1 MPEIKHVFQSGKM
14 NKDIDERL
22 VQNGEYRDALNIQV
36 RTTDANSSGVG
47 DAGTAQNIKG
57 NKFIASGVT
66 YTKSYKDDDNSGSK
80 DYTRIIGSVADEAND
95 RAFFFVADPL
105 PFDGIHHGVPYSDIV
120 AESLNDDGSTR
131 LGYSLRQWKDSIFEI
146 NYNPPVGNTQNHDAI
161 FTDVY
166 MITAT
171 YSDMVGPE
179 NTSDSTDY
187 AYLTVRNQ
195 LYGARNIRIGMSLHA
210 WDTNGNHLLWHSRTL
225 PDGSVIKEEGVK
237 VINIVEDPNNATNNL
252 IVLAE
257 KQTEDLEEKCVA
269 MKFFSE
275 ERVLEFDYYKRSEN
289 TLQRIKNTLTGI
301 NILDDMLFWTDGVH
315 EPKKI
320 NIERSREGTVNDT
333 IHTQLYV
340 THPVT
345 GDIVIVTDD
354 DIEPNLLSA
363 DIKQENITVIK
374 QAPTSAPKLKLA
386 TSDRASDTTFEI
398 DHNFVSDTLL
408 VPTEGSIIN
417 DITFP
422 STIDCRVDDVFKFTA
437 DNLFANEPMVVRG
450 KVISVE
456 EWPDVVI
463 RLSFVSDDV
472 VEINPLD
479 WEVELEQRKPLFETK
494 FGRFGYR
501 YKYDDGEYSSFSPWS
516 ELAFL
521 PGDFEYTPSKGYNK
535 AMTSNVRSLIIT
547 DFVPNDV
554 SGIIN
559 GGENINPIVSIK
571 PNDIKEIDILWKTT
585 DNQNVYVVKSITRAK
600 DIEWTADEN
609 GSMSV
614 TSEMIH
620 KVLPANQTLRGWD
633 NVPRNAIAQE
643 MTANRL
649 IYGNYIQGY
658 DILIPFGLKQSIK
671 SNNIQFPSPKKSI
684 KSSRN
689 YKFGAVFGDKY
700 GRETP
705 VIASGYR
712 NPLDEFSENELQEN
726 ITGDLNVPKNL
737 SSSSNKF
744 QLEQSWSGSEPPDW
758 MNYIKYFVK
767 ETSNEY
773 YNLIMDRW
781 YDAEDGNVWVA
792 FPSVDRNKISEE
804 TFLILK
810 NGHGNQNPVTEEA
823 RYKVIAIENEAP
835 DYIKT
840 VNNDFDLIKISR
852 DKVYNDL
859 VGNISDAIPDQ
870 LIAKKTIKLESAEW
884 DETAPEVKD
893 FKGIAKVRIVG
904 TYNSASEGAVSEY
917 SPWRNITKII
927 NKDDDR
933 GVVLREAFEEVDV
946 NMYQKL
952 ILKLSTPSEL
962 IDNKADAD
970 DTASIHYIQYSLEF
984 RDAIVENKPQFD
996 GRFFVK
1002 LEKDSTLETSVLGSQ
1017 VSYEVKN
1024 TYKVAYIAARQVNPA
1039 DSDEDEVESV
1049 GTYSGVNWSTYTDG
1063 GANIFTTNEIDTIG
1077 GTGDNDV
1084 LNYNS
1089 LDNLT
1094 GDLPAVPS
1102 AGVTVNSI
1110 NEDANDTHSIY
1121 GDDKNQVVSL
1131 FGPGDHS
1138 SNNFQ
1143 TQQFWNWWWD
1153 QGSNLLG
1160 EGNNTARDTN
1170 IFIDEAPAYSGFS
1183 LIKEITG
1190 PDDNQ
1195 YKRQVLQA
1203 LGSGGQPISHLI
1215 DNNIYGP
1222 YPGTGNGDSTEATY
1236 PNPAYNLEWSESSGE
1251 NQNWLPSGLS
1261 QGKATTDGHLGQFT
1275 FSVIK
1280 DDWDSIS
1287 TDSLFKSD
1295 MTTPGTIFTFA
1306 NDPNPGNRY
1315 KIINYQLTTNW
1326 LDGFEDFGEFS
1337 GMNLDIES
1345 TNFSATDDPLKKR
1358 YSIITRFCRLDD
1370 NNNELI
1376 NEGIDTTQ
1384 WDPRGD
1390 VRHDGI
1396 GSLEIQVLAQVGN
1409 FDLSDKSLATN
1420 AACWET
1426 EPKEDVGLDIYYEAS
1441 EGIPL
1446 RLDDKKDLT
1455 IFTKPGKKSNASHI
1469 EIHRS
1474 YKKIESSTV
1483 PFLNRIIGND
1493 GVHLQYQQYEYIG
1506 GVLTPGYN
1514 VDFKSAAIGDMIH
1527 FIHRSNPYS
1536 SGVVVKSKIIDFY
1549 DTLSLPGNTEIPIPS
1564 PRGSFTAT
1572 PQPGVQDGFTQLYNA
1587 PTIFEGESLLGAQI
1601 LSPNLAGVSIVTDIG
1616 NGYITITG
1624 KYAFPEGFNPLT
1636 EPTPPANFEFY
1647 INKGWYK
1654 IDTNVWKY
1662 PVELGWFNCY
1672 SFGNGVESDRIQD
1685 DFNAPTIDNG
1695 VKVSSTFLNYGEEH
1709 IGSGLIYSG
1718 LYNSMSSVNDLNEFN
1733 MAEKITKNLNPIYG
1747 SIQALKTAERNLT
1760 VLAEDKIIKV
1770 LANKD
1775 AIYNAD
1781 GNPQLTATNRVL
1793 GDANPYSGDYGIS
1806 KNPESLAWD
1815 QYRLYFTDKQRGAV
1829 LRLSNDG
1836 LTPISEIGMSAYF
1849 RDRMKKSDS
1858 MLGTFDTISGE
1869 YNLTLDS
1876 GWQWNSTIDPP
1887 VTISFNERSKGWT
1900 SFKSFIPSTGL
1911 SVNGRYLTTPGS
1923 DGYDGMKLAPW
1934 EHYDD
1939 NIERNNFYNTQ
1950 YGSEIEVVFNDQP
1963 SIIKSF
1969 KTINYEGTQSKV
1981 NKYTGSTESYGA
1993 DASNLSVSVND
2004 GEYYNLIDK
2013 KGWWVES
2020 FTTDLQT
2027 GTVPEFINKENKW
2040 FNKINGKTTT
2050 LENLDTS
2057 EFSVQ
2062 GLGFAAVVTST
2073 PPVEADV
2080 VITDTFDGLTSTY
2093 GDDDLT
2099 ND

>member
-1 MPEIKHVFQSGKM
+1 MPEIKHVFQAGKM

-36 RTTDANSSGVG
+36 RTTDANSSGIG
-47 DAGTAQNIKG
+47 DAGAAQNIKG
-57 NKFIASGVT
+57 NKFISSGVT
-66 YTKSYKDDDNSGSK
+66 YTKSYRDDDNSGNK
-80 DYTRIIGSVADEAND
+80 DYTRIIGSIADEAND

-120 AESLNDDGSTR
+120 AASLDDDGSTR

-146 NYNPPVGNTQNHDAI
+146 NYNPPVGNTQVNDAI

-179 NTSDSTDY
+179 NTSASTDY
-187 AYLTVRNQ
+187 AYITVRNQ
-195 LYGARNIRIGMSLHA
+195 LYGARNIRIGMMLHA
-210 WDTNGNHLLWHSRTL
+210 WDTNGNHLLWHSKTL
-225 PDGSVIKEEGVK
+225 PDGTVVKEEGVE

-257 KQTEDLEEKCVA
+257 EQTEDLEEKCVA
-269 MKFFSE
+269 MKFFSK
-275 ERVLEFDYYKRSEN
+275 ERVLEFDYYKKSEN

-320 NIERSREGTVNDT
+320 NIERSREGTINDT

-345 GDIVIVTDD
+345 NDLVIITDD

-363 DIKQENITVIK
+363 DIQREHITVIK
-374 QAPTSAPKLKLA
+374 QAPRSALTLKLA
-386 TSDRASDTTFEI
+386 PSDRTSDTSFEV
-398 DHNFVSDTLL
+398 DHNFVSDSLP
-408 VPTEGSIIN
+408 VPTEGSVIN
-417 DITFP
+417 DLTFP

-450 KVISVE
+450 KIINVDA
-456 EWPDVVI
+456 WPNVVI

-535 AMTSNVRSLIIT
+535 GMTNNVRNLIVT
-547 DFVPNDV
+547 GFVPNDI
-554 SGIIN
+554 SGVIN
-559 GGENINPIVSIK
+559 GGPNINPIVSIK
-571 PNDIKEIDILWKTT
+571 PNDIKEVDILWKTT
-585 DNQNVYVVKSITRAK
+585 DNQNVYVVKTITRAK
-600 DIEWTADEN
+600 DIEWTADEQ
-609 GSMSV
+609 GSMTV

-633 NVPRNAIAQE
+633 NVPRNATAQE

-649 IYGNYIQGY
+649 VYGNYIQGY
-658 DILIPFGLKQSIK
+658 DILSPFGIKQSIK
-671 SNNIQFPSPKKSI
+671 SNSVQFPNPLKSV

-712 NPLDEFSENELQEN
+712 NPLNEFSENELQEN

-737 SSSSNKF
+737 SSLSNKF
-744 QLEQSWSGSEPPDW
+744 QLEQSWDASEPPEW

-810 NGHGNQNPVTEEA
+810 NGHGNQKPVTEEA
-823 RYKVIAIENEAP
+823 RYKVVAIENEAP

-840 VNNDFDLIKISR
+840 VNNDFDLIKIQR

-859 VGNISDAIPDQ
+859 VGNVSDAVPDQ
-870 LIAKKTIKLESAEW
+870 LIDKKTIKLDSAEW

-904 TYNSASEGAVSEY
+904 TYNSATEGAVSEY
-917 SPWRNITKII
+917 SPWRNITKVI

-952 ILKLSTPSEL
+952 ILKLATPSEL
-962 IDNKADAD
+962 TDNKADVD
-970 DTASIHYIQYSLEF
+970 DASSIHYIQYSLEF

-1002 LEKDSTLETSVLGSQ
+1002 LEKDSTLETSVLGNQ
-1017 VSYEVKN
+1017 ISYEVKS
-1024 TYKVAYIAARQVNPA
+1024 TYKVAYVAARQKNPA
-1039 DSDEDEVESV
+1039 SNSDIDNV
-1049 GTYSGVNWSTYTDG
+1049 GPYAQTNWSTYTDG
-1063 GANIFTTNEIDTIG
+1063 GAGIFTTNEIDTIVPNSEA
-1077 GTGDNDV
+1077 TDNDV

-1094 GDLPAVPS
+1094 GDLPAVPN
-1102 AGVTVNSI
+1102 AGVTVDSI
-1110 NEDANDTHSIY
+1110 NENASNTHSIY
-1121 GDDKNQVVSL
+1121 GEDKNQVVSL

-1138 SNNFQ
+1138 TNQYQ

-1153 QGSNLLG
+1153 QGSNLIG
-1160 EGNNTARDTN
+1160 EGSNTGRDTN

-1183 LIKEITG
+1183 LVKKLQG
-1190 PDDNQ
+1190 PNDTT
-1195 YKRQVLQA
+1195 YRRQVLQA

-1215 DNNIYGP
+1215 DNGIYGP

-1236 PNPAYNLEWSESSGE
+1236 PNPSYNLEWSESNGE
-1251 NQNWLPSGLS
+1251 TQNWLPSGLS
-1261 QGKATTDGHLGQFT
+1261 KGKTQTQGHLGQFT

-1280 DDWDSIS
+1280 DDWSTIS
-1287 TDSLFKSD
+1287 TDALFKSD
-1295 MTTPGTIFTFA
+1295 MTTPGTVFTFA

-1315 KIINYQLTTNW
+1315 KIISYELTTNW
-1326 LDGFEDFGEFS
+1326 LDGFEDFGSFS
-1337 GMNLDIES
+1337 GMNLEIES
-1345 TNFSATDDPLKKR
+1345 KNFSATDDELRKR

-1376 NEGIDTTQ
+1376 DEGIDTTQ
-1384 WDPRGD
+1384 WDPRGE
-1390 VRHDGI
+1390 VRHDGL
-1396 GSLEIQVLAQVGN
+1396 GSLEIQVLTQVGN

-1441 EGIPL
+1441 EGIPV
-1446 RLDDKKDLT
+1446 RLNDKKDLAL
-1455 IFTKPGKKSNASHI
+1455 FTKPGKRSNASNI
-1469 EIHRS
+1469 EIYRNHI
-1474 YKKIESSTV
+1474 KQEPITK
-1483 PFLNRIIGND
+1483 PFLSSIISND
-1493 GVHLQYQQYEYIG
+1493 GILLQYQEYENVG
-1506 GVLTPGYN
+1506 GVLMPGYIMN
-1514 VDFKSAAIGDMIH
+1514 FKKVGIGDIIH
-1527 FIHRSNPYS
+1527 FVHKSNPYG
-1536 SGVVVKSKIIDFY
+1536 SGIITRSKVIDFY
-1549 DTLSLPGNTEIPIPS
+1549 DVLDDLPGNTRIPIPS
-1564 PRGSFTAT
+1564 LRGSFTAIPSVT
-1572 PQPGVQDGFTQLYNA
+1572 PGFTGFTLNGA
-1587 PTIFEGESLLGAQI
+1587 PTTFEGVSLLNAQI
-1601 LSPNLAGVSIVTDIG
+1601 FGQYVSDPTFVTDVGNGFIQIDKKLLDWPSIVGT
-1616 NGYITITG
+1616 NV
-1624 KYAFPEGFNPLT
+1624 
-1636 EPTPPANFEFY
+1636 NFEF
-1647 INKGWYK
+1647 IIPTGWYK

-1718 LYNSMSSVNDLNEFN
+1718 LYNSTSSVNDLNEFN

-1747 SIQALKTAERNLT
+1747 SIQALKTTERNLT
-1760 VLAEDKIIKV
+1760 VFTEDKVLKV

-1793 GDANPYSGDYGIS
+1793 GDATPYAGDYGIS

-1836 LTPISEIGMSAYF
+1836 LTPISAIGMSAYF

-1858 MLGTFDTISGE
+1858 MLGTFDTVSGE
-1869 YNLTLDS
+1869 YNLTLNS

-1887 VTISFNERSKGWT
+1887 VTISFNERSKGWV

-1911 SVNGRYLTTPGS
+1911 SVNGRYLTTPGG

-1939 NIERNNFYNTQ
+1939 NVERNNFYSTQ
-1950 YGSEIEVVFNDQP
+1950 YQSEIEVVFNDQP
-1963 SIIKSF
+1963 SIVKSF
-1969 KTINYEGTQSKV
+1969 KAINYEGTQSKI

-1993 DASNLSVSVND
+1993 DADNLSVTVND
-2004 GEYYNLIDK
+2004 GEYYNLTDK

-2040 FNKINGKTTT
+2040 FNKINGKPTT

-2062 GLGFAAVVTST
+2062 GLGFASAVTST

-2080 VITDTFDGLTSTY
+2080 IITDTFDGLTGAY